1 MTLPDPQLASDLN
14 RNGAEFLCADLDT
27 ALTFTDIAASED
39 RDAETRQRNREN
51 ARKAYFTVL
60 KLSEKIV
67 FKPGERTV
75 FDQKLAALKRAL
87 GRLGEVL

>member
-14 RNGAEFLCADLDT
+14 RSGAEFLCADLDT

-39 RDAETRQRNREN
+39 RDAETRHRNREN

-60 KLSEKIV
+60 KLSGKIV
-67 FKPGERTV
+67 FKPNERTV
-75 FDQKLAALKRAL
+75 FDEKLAAVKGAL
-87 GRLGEVL
+87 ERLGEVL